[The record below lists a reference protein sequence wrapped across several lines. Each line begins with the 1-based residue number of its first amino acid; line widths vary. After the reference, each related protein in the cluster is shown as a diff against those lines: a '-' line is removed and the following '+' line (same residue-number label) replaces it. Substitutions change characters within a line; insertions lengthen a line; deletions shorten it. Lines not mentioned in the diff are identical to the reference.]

1 MFVVFLHHF
10 FLSRTNRFHCSIL
23 RSTSHYQSNGR
34 LHLSIE
40 NTSPDWWCYSET
52 VIPVK
57 KKTNWIHP
65 RYTEPHAEC
74 LFFYSFN
81 YYIFWVNH
89 SAEQQWYMLVS
100 RTHTSGGENEAI
112 VCVCNL
118 IVLRDFSDANSCN
131 TWFDWVYDMTT
142 VYLQNLFYVSIKINE
157 PNVLSTFYI
166 SVWSAQPIR

>member
-10 FLSRTNRFHCSIL
+10 FSLPNKSFSLLNFTLNEP
-23 RSTSHYQSNGR
+23 
-34 LHLSIE
+34 LSIKW
-40 NTSPDWWCYSET
+40 SAASFDWEYLTRLMMLQWNSDSGE
-52 VIPVK
+52 